1 MNKKSLIKY
10 YHEDEKGL
18 MHYVIFDGDVVVLSA
33 KDSKKVDYINK
44 NGNLNITFDI
54 KSDDYGVVDVKIIND
69 KNYITNVYNYMID
82 TNNAY
87 FKDGIDGLCVIKFS
101 KK

>member
-10 YHEDEKGL
+10 YHENETGL

-33 KDSKKVDYINK
+33 QDSKKVDYINE

-69 KNYITNVYNYMID
+69 KNYRSCYWLT
-82 TNNAY
+82 
-87 FKDGIDGLCVIKFS
+87 
-101 KK
+101 KKSNGASFRQAAINP